1 MNKQETQRRARLV
14 ATLQTLGF
22 TDHEA
27 EQLRRISNTLQNW
40 FGLECGT
47 EQGHIGRDE
56 KTDKP
61 YFYYDRTETRSPVN
75 DREKGAYKRLS
86 AIMASRPHLAA
97 YIQGDPRGAALYIL
111 RPDDVPAGSR
121 ADSCYT
127 RGICVY

>member
-14 ATLQTLGF
+14 ATLQNLGF
-22 TDHEA
+22 TPDEA
-27 EQLRRISNTLQNW
+27 DQLRRISNTLQNW

-47 EQGHIGRDE
+47 EQGHIERDE
-56 KTDKP
+56 TTGKP

-75 DREKGAYKRLS
+75 DRERGALKRLG

-111 RPDDVPAGSR
+111 RPDDVPAGQS
-121 ADSCYT
+121 ADSYYS

>member
-14 ATLQTLGF
+14 ATLQNLGF
-22 TDHEA
+22 TTDEA
-27 EQLRRISNTLQNW
+27 DQLRRISNTLQNW
-40 FGLECGT
+40 YELECGT
-47 EQGHIGRDE
+47 EQGHIERDE

-61 YFYYDRTETRSPVN
+61 YFYNDRTGNRNPVN

-121 ADSCYT
+121 ANSCYT
-127 RGICVY
+127 NGICIY

>member
-14 ATLQTLGF
+14 ATLQNLGF
-22 TDHEA
+22 TPDEA
-27 EQLRRISNTLQNW
+27 DQLRRISNTLQNW

-47 EQGHIGRDE
+47 EQGHIERDE
-56 KTDKP
+56 TTGKP

-111 RPDDVPAGSR
+111 RPDDVPAGKPAES
-121 ADSCYT
+121 YYP